1 MRARVGLR
9 AVRAD
14 IGNGAGRVDGPAWLN
29 AWRDRP
35 HRPRLGRA
43 GLVTGALTLV
53 RAGYGVGL
61 VCVPS
66 ALLRMAGDVE
76 PGARACGVARVLG
89 VRHVAQA
96 VLTAAA
102 WCADPGGRV
111 PVACGAGADL
121 LHASTMVGLAAL
133 DGRVRRAALADTAVE
148 LAFAAAG
155 GWAAAPPPR

>member
-1 MRARVGLR
+1 M
-9 AVRAD
+9 
-14 IGNGAGRVDGPAWLN
+14 I
-29 AWRDRP
+29 
-35 HRPRLGRA
+35 
-43 GLVTGALTLV
+43 TGALTLV

-66 ALLRMAGDVE
+66 ALLRMAGDGE
-76 PGARACGVARVLG
+76 PSARACGVARVLG
-89 VRHVAQA
+89 MRHLAQA

-102 WCADPGGRV
+102 WRTDPGGRT